1 MRDRRTL
8 YVAATLLAAVAL
20 SAGPVHAV
28 TSPSATISNLLA
40 SCKGNKVCFGF
51 DVVTTDFGAS
61 GQDIAVDL
69 INANTNTVQETLTEH
84 LTADT
89 THVADCFKTSVPAKF
104 TVKIRVPAG
113 GNLNLSGTLTTD
125 ILSCG
130 TTTTTT
136 LDHFQCYELKPA
148 TIPPTTVTV
157 EDQFGTQKLTLRFP
171 HRLCAPAEK
180 NQEPVF
186 DPVQHLVA
194 YDTLR
199 TPFTKQTGLSIA
211 NQFGTTTID
220 LTRRDLLMVP
230 TAKSLMA
237 PPPPLQPPTIDHFQC
252 YRAKRSAGSPKFV
265 KTNVT
270 VADRFESL
278 NPSRS

>member
-1 MRDRRTL
+1 
-8 YVAATLLAAVAL
+8 
-20 SAGPVHAV
+20 
-28 TSPSATISNLLA
+28 
-40 SCKGNKVCFGF
+40 
-51 DVVTTDFGAS
+51 FGAS

-130 TTTTTT
+130 TPTTTTSTSTTMGSTTTTT

-180 NQEPVF
+180 NHEPVF

-199 TPFTKQTGLSIA
+199 TPFTK
-211 NQFGTTTID
+211 
-220 LTRRDLLMVP
+220 
-230 TAKSLMA
+230 
-237 PPPPLQPPTIDHFQC
+237 
-252 YRAKRSAGSPKFV
+252 
-265 KTNVT
+265 
-270 VADRFESL
+270 
-278 NPSRS
+278 